1 MIVLIF
7 FSSRTLIFF
16 QSVCFASS
24 FSSVAISLEASEVC
38 DVVLLVSY
46 VVSNA
51 SWSSSYD
58 VRVFTKDKTM
68 KVIVC
73 MHSMSVVRL

>member
-1 MIVLIF
+1 M
-7 FSSRTLIFF
+7 T
-16 QSVCFASS
+16 
-24 FSSVAISLEASEVC
+24 ISLEASEVC

-68 KVIVC
+68 KVD
-73 MHSMSVVRL
+73 MHVHV

>member
-1 MIVLIF
+1 MCVSL
-7 FSSRTLIFF
+7 S
-16 QSVCFASS
+16 CGASS
-24 FSSVAISLEASEVC
+24 VSISLEASEVC

-68 KVIVC
+68 KVLCV
-73 MHSMSVVRL
+73 